1 MFTGGRFVLML
12 APSQWQVSWTMVKR
26 WLPWL
31 IKGGVSALAIW
42 WVMRKVDFA
51 GAWSQAKAIE
61 PWTLLVATLLM
72 LVQIMLGAVRWGMV
86 LRALGGHFS
95 AIRTAAVY
103 YMGVFFTLVTTMGGD
118 AMRMWFSR
126 RGGLSLTAAVNS
138 VMLERGV
145 TVLGLVVLVVITEP
159 LLLARA
165 PDIPGAWVF
174 PALLVVCIVGIL
186 VLSVLDR
193 LPAALSRWRLV
204 RGLGHLAGDTRT
216 LFFTPSWSIGTL
228 TVAVIGHVNLAVSLW
243 VLAKGLGLPVGLI
256 DCLVLFPPVILITTL
271 PISIG
276 GLGVRETAMA
286 TVFGFIGV
294 AHDSA
299 VLLSLVFFA
308 TSVATALPGGLV
320 FLLSA
325 EYRTP
330 PEVLDVEKAEA

>member
-1 MFTGGRFVLML
+1 
-12 APSQWQVSWTMVKR
+12 MVKR

-31 IKGGVSALAIW
+31 IKGGVSGLAIW

-51 GAWSQAKAIE
+51 GAWDHAKSIE
-61 PWTLLVATLLM
+61 PWTLGAATLLM
-72 LVQIMLGAVRWGMV
+72 LVQILLGAVRWGMV
-86 LRALGGHFS
+86 LRALGGHVS

-103 YMGVFFTLVTTMGGD
+103 YMGLFFALVTTMGGD

-138 VMLERGV
+138 VMLERGI
-145 TVLGLVVLVVITEP
+145 TVLGLVVLVVVTEP

-174 PALLVVCIVGIL
+174 PALLGVCIVGIL

-193 LPAALSRWRLV
+193 LPAALSRWRLF
-204 RGLGHLAGDTRT
+204 RGLSHLAGDTRT
-216 LFFTPSWSIGTL
+216 LFFSPAWSLGTL
-228 TVAVIGHVNLAVSLW
+228 AVAVLGHINLALSLW
-243 VLAKGLGLPVGLI
+243 VLAKGLGLSLGLI

-276 GLGVRETAMA
+276 GLGVRESAMA
-286 TVFGFIGV
+286 TIFGFVGV

-308 TSVATALPGGLV
+308 VSMATALPGGLV

-325 EYRTP
+325 EYRSP
-330 PEVLDVEKAEA
+330 KDALDGEQA